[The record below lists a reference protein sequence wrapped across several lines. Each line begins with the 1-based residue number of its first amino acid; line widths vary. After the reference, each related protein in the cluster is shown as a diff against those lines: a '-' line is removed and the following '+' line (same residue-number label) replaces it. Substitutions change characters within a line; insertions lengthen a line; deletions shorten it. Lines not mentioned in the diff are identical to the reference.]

1 MDDIVIAWY
10 NGDVDRMAS
19 YADAYARLDPTF
31 SNTILTERNAS
42 WAKQIAD
49 RLKEPGVSFVAVGA
63 LHLAGAQSVLA
74 DLEKL
79 GYHARRVQ

>member
-1 MDDIVIAWY
+1 
-10 NGDVDRMAS
+10 
-19 YADAYARLDPTF
+19 
-31 SNTILTERNAS
+31 
-42 WAKQIAD
+42 
-49 RLKEPGVSFVAVGA
+49 VSFIAVGA